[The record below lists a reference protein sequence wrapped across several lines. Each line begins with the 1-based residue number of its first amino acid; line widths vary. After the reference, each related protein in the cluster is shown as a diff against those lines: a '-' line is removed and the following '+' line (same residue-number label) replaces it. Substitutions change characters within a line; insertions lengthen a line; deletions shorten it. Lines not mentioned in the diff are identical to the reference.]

1 MAKWLAKEFDWTLGK
16 YTGNYYN
23 IAEAGIVSVF
33 VDSYNGS
40 DTNDGTALT
49 PFKTLSKAITVLNS
63 TGGNGSRIFMNG
75 IFSENLPSQTY
86 WYEFIGC
93 GGGYNGRT
101 IWYADYIINT
111 WVRISKN
118 LTKVNSVHLL
128 GYSTNYSDST
138 KFFITLASVG
148 DIRFVNMF
156 VNGLCSWTA
165 FHTGILYVYNSIWN
179 NVYQRN
185 DNSPHLINTT
195 ALNFTPI
202 LTSGLPATNL
212 VVRGSNTH
220 LTTSATTITN
230 YMEGSV
236 VNVDGQYIDPENGNF
251 NLQPTSPLL
260 FAGTPD
266 QQTGIKS
273 HVGAGIQG
281 FRYNGLSNIF
291 TTLGGAVLT
300 NLEANEFG
308 KLRRVNTL
316 ENGNVVSGIL
326 DLGNTYPITKIDVHN
341 VFEYGVSGVTMGV
354 FDNITTPRGVLTIK
368 IKYGLILSDINTCPW
383 LKIEYGKQPTYSGSN
398 GLRVGNGDDTFDET
412 DIKNINARFL
422 QFNVSLKDVAI

>member
-101 IWYADYIINT
+101 IFYYNSAVNT
-111 WVRISKN
+111 RVIFRHPSRFHNIETLNYYVTDTNAALPGFITPIYFVNCVLKTMRFAFTGLGYLYYMSN
-118 LTKVNSVHLL
+118 CVCDRVEFNSMILIGGGNNTFYRVICYNAGVNSFGIRTDNNH
-128 GYSTNYSDST
+128 
-138 KFFITLASVG
+138 ITLGSG
-148 DIRFVNMF
+148 SQTPTFSG
-156 VNGLCSWTA
+156 NGN
-165 FHTGILYVYNSIWN
+165 IL
-179 NVYQRN
+179 
-185 DNSPHLINTT
+185 
-195 ALNFTPI
+195 
-202 LTSGLPATNL
+202 
-212 VVRGSNTH
+212 
-220 LTTSATTITN
+220 
-230 YMEGSV
+230 
-236 VNVDGQYIDPENGNF
+236 NVDGQYIDPENGNF

-300 NLEANEFG
+300 NLEADEFG

-383 LKIEYGKQPTYSGSN
+383 LKIEYGKQPTYSGSD